1 MKIQSECAKCSSIL
15 ETDASHW
22 EGISQGPYYALFLG
36 KDKNYVLCGECE
48 KLFINWLK
56 GEPIP
61 KQTTKTDYEL
71 KHKPNI
77 EGNQK

>member
-1 MKIQSECAKCSSIL
+1 MKKTYCDKCGRTIKVAACTAQIMNFNSRKETQYNCIDLCLKCS
-15 ETDASHW
+15 EAFT
-22 EGISQGPYYALFLG
+22 
-36 KDKNYVLCGECE
+36 
-48 KLFINWLK
+48 NWLK